1 MADLSNLPGLEVA
14 DIIKAL
20 DGVVNGQVDAA
31 GTTMPLIQCI
41 TSGVL
46 RGVAVLLGTDGSE
59 GRPAD
64 EYAGLIKKLIAN
76 DILVLTIGYPVAIA
90 VDADLTNPASK
101 DLCGAGLKRVCDLA
115 QIPPVLPLG
124 SLDKIGNVVTIAG
137 AVSGDSGLPVPALP
151 IVGVDAA
158 AASAKAVELGN
169 TFLGLGVDV
178 YVGLLPF
185 EGDPQAKAEE
195 LGLKN
200 TEQAAFTAET
210 DLDKLADDI
219 ICGLEKKRAALSI

>member
-1 MADLSNLPGLEVA
+1 MADMNNLPGLEVA

-20 DGVVNGQVDAA
+20 DGVTNGQVDQA
-31 GTTMPLIQCI
+31 GTTTPLIQCI

-46 RGVAVLLGTDGSE
+46 RGAAVLLGTDGSE

-76 DILVLTIGYPVAIA
+76 DVLVLTIGYPVAIA
-90 VDADLTNPASK
+90 VDENLVDPSAKALA
-101 DLCGAGLKRVCDLA
+101 GAGLKRVCELA
-115 QIPPVLPLG
+115 EIPPVLPLG
-124 SLDKIGNVVTIAG
+124 SLDKIQNVVTIAG
-137 AVSGDSGLPVPALP
+137 AISGDSGLTVPQLP

-158 AASAKAVELGN
+158 AASAQAVELGN

-185 EGDPQAKAEE
+185 EGDPMAKAAE

-200 TEQAAFTAET
+200 GEQACYKAET
-210 DLDKLADDI
+210 DLSALADDI
-219 ICGLEKKRAALSI
+219 IAGLEAKRDALAI

>member
-1 MADLSNLPGLEVA
+1 MADLNNLPGLEVA

-20 DGVVNGQVDAA
+20 DGVVNGQVDKP
-31 GTTMPLIQCI
+31 GTTIPLIQCI

-46 RGVAVLLGTDGSE
+46 RGAAVLLGAEGSE
-59 GRPAD
+59 GRPAE

-76 DILVLTIGYPVAIA
+76 DILVLTIGYPVSIA
-90 VDADLTNPASK
+90 VDAGLVNPESRDLA
-101 DLCGAGLKRVCDLA
+101 GAGLKRVCELA

-124 SLDKIGNVVTIAG
+124 SLEKIGNVVTIAG
-137 AVSGDSGLPVPALP
+137 AISGDSGLPVPALP

-158 AASAKAVELGN
+158 AASAQAVELGN
-169 TFLGLGVDV
+169 TFMGLGVDV

-185 EGDPQAKAEE
+185 DGDPQTKAGE

-200 TEQAAFTAET
+200 AEQASFTAET
-210 DLDKLADDI
+210 DLDRLADDI